1 MNDVRIDEPNRERSS
16 HPTPA
21 PETTAPEN
29 DEAENLASG
38 TAQRPAY
45 TDWPKRPSG
54 LRAVPILITL
64 VTAVVAGLL
73 GWAVWDAYLIAP
85 WTRDGTVRAYVV
97 TEASEVAG
105 RLVSLPVRADGYVT
119 KGQLLMEI
127 DPTDYQIAVADAEA
141 NLEQAQATLDKN
153 RAEATRRTEL
163 TTLTTSVE
171 EKQTYITQARTAE
184 ATLRHN
190 LAALAQARV
199 NLQRTRIVSTVNG
212 YVTNLNAQVGD
223 YVTVGERI
231 ISLVNADSFWLDG
244 YFEETQLAGIRL
256 GDRARISL
264 MGYKT
269 SIWGHVAGISRGIE
283 VQNAQPDA
291 AGLASVNPV
300 FTWIRLA
307 QRIPVRI
314 AIDSAPQP
322 VVLVAGMTA
331 TIQINPHTGHGV
343 EVIKSLLAGHTAQD
357 VPAPLPVDQAE
368 APVQSSTPDPLAMPQ
383 GGVAIQPPSGKTP

>member
-1 MNDVRIDEPNRERSS
+1 VGDVRLDPSDRPVSS
-16 HPTPA
+16 LPTPA
-21 PETTAPEN
+21 PESTAPDGN
-29 DEAENLASG
+29 SG
-38 TAQRPAY
+38 KADRSR
-45 TDWPKRPSG
+45 RPSG
-54 LRAVPILITL
+54 LRAVPVLITL
-64 VTAVVAGLL
+64 VTVVVAGLL

-85 WTRDGTVRAYVV
+85 WTRDGTVRAYIV

-141 NLEQAQATLDKN
+141 SVEQAQATLDNN
-153 RAEATRRTEL
+153 RAQAARRKEL
-163 TTLTTSVE
+163 TTLTTSEE

-184 ATLRHN
+184 ATLRHS

-199 NLQRTRIVSTVNG
+199 NLQRTRVVSTVNC

-223 YVTVGERI
+223 YVTVGERV

-244 YFEETQLAGIRL
+244 YFEETQLSGIRV
-256 GDRARISL
+256 GDRARILL
-264 MGYKT
+264 MGYKAP
-269 SIWGHVAGISRGIE
+269 IWGHVAGITRGIE

-314 AIDSAPQP
+314 DIDPVPQP

-331 TIQINPHTGHGV
+331 TVQINPHTGHGIALM
-343 EVIKSLLAGHTAQD
+343 ESLLPGQKQRDTP
-357 VPAPLPVDQAE
+357 VPLPAAQAL
-368 APVQSSTPDPLAMPQ
+368 APVQSPPPDPLAMPQ
-383 GGVAIQPPSGKTP
+383 GGVTLQPSREKAP